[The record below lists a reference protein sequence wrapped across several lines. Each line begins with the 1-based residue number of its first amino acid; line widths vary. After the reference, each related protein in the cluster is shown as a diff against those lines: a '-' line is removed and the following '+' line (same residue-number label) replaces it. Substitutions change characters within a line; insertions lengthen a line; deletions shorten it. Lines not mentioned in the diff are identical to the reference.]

1 MPNARHPQTSIF
13 RIAEVRFS
21 SLVAQQLSGTDKQ
34 TRVTKLHE
42 QPKLSDSAK
51 QTQIL
56 SGFPLGRLDDFL
68 ATHVGTHGLRDDD
81 CLLYTSPS
89 PRDVEESRMPSSA

>member
-68 ATHVGTHGLRDDD
+68 ATHVGTKSEEH
-81 CLLYTSPS
+81 TSELQS
-89 PRDVEESRMPSSA
+89 HA